1 MDKLKNMW
9 KDMSKK
15 GKMLLG
21 ALLVIL
27 LIIVYNY
34 IF

>member
-1 MDKLKNMW
+1 MEKLKNMW

-15 GKMLLG
+15 GKMFLG
-21 ALLVIL
+21 ALVVIL
-27 LIIVYNY
+27 LIIIYNY